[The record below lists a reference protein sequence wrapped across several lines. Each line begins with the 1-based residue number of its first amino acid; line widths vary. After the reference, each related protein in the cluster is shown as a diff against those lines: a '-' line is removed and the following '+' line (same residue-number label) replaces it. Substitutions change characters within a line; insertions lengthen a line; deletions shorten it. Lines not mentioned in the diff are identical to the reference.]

1 MALRWNLLIGITDTN
16 RSITK
21 IFISFTTKIQGDNIM
36 IEFNGYL
43 TGISEKFFFKKAVI
57 YVQRAFA

>member
-1 MALRWNLLIGITDTN
+1 
-16 RSITK
+16 
-21 IFISFTTKIQGDNIM
+21 M

-57 YVQRAFA
+57 YVQRAFAFGLIMVFP